1 MWRWNVV
8 QDYRRVF
15 TKSGRYQRWSERDRL
30 RMLAKAVNRMK
41 PRVLY
46 NEEEIAAT
54 REEEWGLQLKEN
66 ILSLNLWQRR
76 RLKNNIVLTQSL
88 EIEQHPIESQS
99 ASINAESQNEE
110 IFIDEIPSDME
121 VHTESINAGGNLLT
135 QTQSDFQSQKQPGK
149 SQQQQLPSQYEIHT
163 ESMDFSNLNNNN
175 ELINNSS
182 DEINLMLDAS
192 SDIEYLGEGDS
203 EDSIDTV
210 LEKDITE
217 KSHSEEVA
225 PEIENMY
232 GVNTLSMTIDSQ
244 MTTQSQY
251 LPVQQSQDIIPHDYD
266 NFKNIIPLTSTQSQS
281 NDLEE
286 IIVYEEIMP

>member
-88 EIEQHPIESQS
+88 EVEQPPIESQS

-110 IFIDEIPSDME
+110 VFIDEIPSDME

-135 QTQSDFQSQKQPGK
+135 QTPSDLQSQKQPGK
-149 SQQQQLPSQYEIHT
+149 SQQQLPSQYEIHT

-210 LEKDITE
+210 LEKDIAE

>member
-1 MWRWNVV
+1 MH
-8 QDYRRVF
+8 YL
-15 TKSGRYQRWSERDRL
+15 S
-30 RMLAKAVNRMK
+30 
-41 PRVLY
+41 RVLY

-54 REEEWGLQLKEN
+54 RDEEWGLQLKEN

-88 EIEQHPIESQS
+88 EIEQHPVESQN

-110 IFIDEIPSDME
+110 VFIDEIPSDME

-135 QTQSDFQSQKQPGK
+135 QTQSDLQSQKQPGK
-149 SQQQQLPSQYEIHT
+149 SQQQLPSQYEIHT

-210 LEKDITE
+210 LEKDIAE

-244 MTTQSQY
+244 MTTQSQD
-251 LPVQQSQDIIPHDYD
+251 LPIQQSQDIIPHDYD